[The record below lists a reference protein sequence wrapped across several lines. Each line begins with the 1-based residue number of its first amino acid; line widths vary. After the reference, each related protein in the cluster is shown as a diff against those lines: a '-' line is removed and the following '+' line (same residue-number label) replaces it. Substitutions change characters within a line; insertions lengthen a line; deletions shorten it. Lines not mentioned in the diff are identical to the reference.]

1 MNKFSMPDWS
11 VAFQDFQQKVSGLV
25 GEAPRAEMEKHF
37 RSAVSAALERMDLV
51 TREEFEQQQEAL
63 LRAKQK
69 LAELEARLNAL
80 QTQSISKKD

>member
-11 VAFQDFQQKVSGLV
+11 AAFQDFQQKVSGLV

-69 LAELEARLNAL
+69 LAELEARLTAL
-80 QTQSISKKD
+80 QAESISKKD

>member
-1 MNKFSMPDWS
+1 MNKFPMPDWLA
-11 VAFQDFQQKVSGLV
+11 AFQDFQQKVSGLV

-80 QTQSISKKD
+80 QTQSSGNRD

>member
-11 VAFQDFQQKVSGLV
+11 AAFQDFQQKVSGLV
-25 GEAPRAEMEKHF
+25 GETSRAEMEKHF
-37 RSAVSAALERMDLV
+37 RSAVAGALERMDLV
-51 TREEFEQQQEAL
+51 SREEFEQQQEAL

-80 QTQSISKKD
+80 QTQSSGNKD

>member
-11 VAFQDFQQKVSGLV
+11 AAFQDFQQKVSGLV

-69 LAELEARLNAL
+69 LAELEARLTAL
-80 QTQSISKKD
+80 QAESSGKKD